1 LLKDIG
7 ASCKN
12 LYNYEDVEID
22 EDGIE
27 IQVEETRVTG
37 CGWESDLV
45 TRYIFWEDL
54 VEWFFRGIK
63 SNPE

>member
-37 CGWESDLV
+37 VRVGVRLDDKIYFLGRFSRMV
-45 TRYIFWEDL
+45 FQR
-54 VEWFFRGIK
+54 
-63 SNPE
+63 N